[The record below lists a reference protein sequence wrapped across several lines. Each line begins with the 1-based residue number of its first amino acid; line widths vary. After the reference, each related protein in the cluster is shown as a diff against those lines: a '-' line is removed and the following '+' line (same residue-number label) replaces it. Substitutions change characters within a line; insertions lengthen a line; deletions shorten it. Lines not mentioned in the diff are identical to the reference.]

1 MTCGHIYLVNTTL
14 NLLSM
19 EHYLIYHSIF
29 SWKKETKQT
38 EKKITMGS
46 VDSSGTR
53 HYILFFLM
61 LLLIFNEFNIMSHCY
76 DKSRIGNLYIFWLA
90 LCLIWSKHEL
100 ARFTCSRVNGACC
113 CLSDSLNSHTP
124 LFGWRKTVSKFA
136 FLYNA
141 PVSCLANKIVW
152 CKKRMKTTLHASNEM
167 HKKQGHDIVTL

>member
-14 NLLSM
+14 HILSM

-29 SWKKETKQT
+29 SWKKETKQK

-53 HYILFFLM
+53 YYILFFLIL
-61 LLLIFNEFNIMSHCY
+61 LLLIFNEFNIMRHCD
-76 DKSRIGNLYIFWLA
+76 DKSSISNLYIFWLA
-90 LCLIWSKHEL
+90 LFLIWNKHEL

-113 CLSDSLNSHTP
+113 CLNDSLNSHTP
-124 LFGWRKTVSKFA
+124 LFRWRKTVSKFA

-141 PVSCLANKIVW
+141 PNSCLASKILFGARKGWKQHCMLPTRCIKNKVMI
-152 CKKRMKTTLHASNEM
+152 
-167 HKKQGHDIVTL
+167 